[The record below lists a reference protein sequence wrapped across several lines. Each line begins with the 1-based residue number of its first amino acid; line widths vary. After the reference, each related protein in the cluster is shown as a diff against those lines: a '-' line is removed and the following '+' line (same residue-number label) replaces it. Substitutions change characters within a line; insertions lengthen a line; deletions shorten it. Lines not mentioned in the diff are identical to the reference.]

1 MPERLAPTTA
11 SGSIAMNATVN
22 KQVRLAG
29 SVLDRKRHVC
39 AFFNSKEEEYRVLMP
54 FIKEGFD
61 QGDRA
66 LHFIDPRNRAE
77 HMRRLKQAGIDVA
90 ESERKDQLEIR
101 LWEDAYL
108 QEGHFDQHRQ
118 IALIDHLL
126 NHGGARGY
134 PLTRLVANMDWA
146 LEDKS
151 GVDDIVEYESRLNYA
166 LDKHDDAVCCTYD
179 VSRFSASVIMDALR
193 VHPAVIIGGI
203 YQENPFYLPPDE
215 FLNELRERNASRSAP
230 AR

>member
-1 MPERLAPTTA
+1 
-11 SGSIAMNATVN
+11 MNATVD

-66 LHFIDPRNRAE
+66 LHIIDPRNRAE
-77 HMRRLKQAGIDVA
+77 HLRRLEQAGIDVA
-90 ESERKDQLEIR
+90 EAERKDQLEIR
-101 LWEDAYL
+101 PWEDAPL

-118 IALIDHLL
+118 IALIDRLL
-126 NHGGARGY
+126 NLGEAHGY
-134 PLTRLVANMDWA
+134 PLTRLVASMDWA
-146 LEDKS
+146 LEDKP
-151 GVDDIVEYESRLNYA
+151 GVDDIIEYESRLNYA

-179 VSRFSASVIMDALR
+179 VSRFSASAIMDALR
-193 VHPAVIIGGI
+193 VHPGVIIGGI
-203 YQENPFYLPPDE
+203 YQENPFYVPPDE

>member
-1 MPERLAPTTA
+1 MSAP
-11 SGSIAMNATVN
+11 VP

-39 AFFNSKEEEYRVLMP
+39 AFFNSNEEKYRVLMP

-66 LHFIDPRNRAE
+66 LHIIDPRHRAE
-77 HMRRLKQAGIDVA
+77 HLRRLGQAGIDVA
-90 ESERKDQLEIR
+90 EAERKDQLEVR
-101 LWEDAYL
+101 PWEDAYL

-118 IALIDHLL
+118 VALIDRLL
-126 NHGGARGY
+126 NHRGAHGY
-134 PLTRLVANMDWA
+134 PLTRMVASMEWA
-146 LEDKS
+146 LEDKP
-151 GVDDIVEYESRLNYA
+151 GVNDMVEYESRLNYA
-166 LDKHDDAVCCTYD
+166 LDKYDDAVCCTYD

-193 VHPAVIIGGI
+193 VHPAVIIGCI
-203 YQENPFYLPPDE
+203 YQENPFYVPPDE
-215 FLNELRERNASRSAP
+215 FLSELRERNASRSAP

>member
-1 MPERLAPTTA
+1 
-11 SGSIAMNATVN
+11 MNATVD

-61 QGDRA
+61 QGDRS
-66 LHFIDPRNRAE
+66 LSFIDPRNRAE
-77 HMRRLKQAGIDVA
+77 HVRRLEQAGIDVPDA
-90 ESERKDQLEIR
+90 ERTNQLEIR
-101 LWEDAYL
+101 PWEDARL

-118 IALIDHLL
+118 IALLDQLL
-126 NHGGARGY
+126 NYSRAQGY
-134 PLTRLVANMDWA
+134 PLTRLVANMEWA
-146 LEDKS
+146 LEDKP
-151 GVDDIVEYESRLNYA
+151 GVNDLVEFESRVNYT
-166 LDKHDDAVCCTYD
+166 LDKHADAVCCTYD

-215 FLNELRERNASRSAP
+215 FLNELSERNAGRTAP
-230 AR
+230 AC